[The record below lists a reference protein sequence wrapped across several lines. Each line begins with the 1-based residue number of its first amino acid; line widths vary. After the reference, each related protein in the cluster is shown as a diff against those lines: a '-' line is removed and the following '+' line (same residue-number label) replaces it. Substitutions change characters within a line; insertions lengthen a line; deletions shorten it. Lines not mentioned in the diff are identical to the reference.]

1 MKKYLLF
8 VFLFE
13 VLFYVHAQTNHP
25 PVLTNP
31 FDDISVYEDDNLYF
45 VFADDLFTDPD
56 TNDVIV
62 YDAQISDGTSLPEW
76 LKFDRDLHTFSGVPA
91 NDDVGVLNV
100 QIIATDMSGESG
112 VFDFKIEVINTNDP
126 PFVQGSIDDIRI
138 KEDEAFEYIFPED
151 LFGDIDVND
160 VLTYS
165 AELPNGTA
173 LPAWLIFD
181 GTKRSFSGKPDND
194 AVGSLEV
201 QLIASDIEGESAS
214 IRFFVDVENVNDPPT
229 VVNTIPEQ
237 KVKLNSEFS
246 YTIPNNIFEDVDF
259 DDNLTLSC
267 TLSDGSSLPDWL
279 TFDSTDNSF
288 SGVPSE
294 INEYILKVTA
304 TDLSGDTVSTGFK
317 LTVYQISGVEHSL
330 LNDFKVYPNPSHGAF
345 FVELNN
351 LSIGESNY
359 LIIRDISGKIIWKE
373 QFNAVKKAVKPDN
386 ISSGMYFIEVKN
398 NKQQIIKKI
407 IIK

>member
-1 MKKYLLF
+1 MKKYLFF

-13 VLFYVHAQTNHP
+13 MFYVGAQTNNP

-31 FDDISVYEDDNLYF
+31 FDDISVYEDDELHF
-45 VFADDLFTDPD
+45 VFPDDLFTDPD
-56 TNDVIV
+56 TNDAVV
-62 YDAQISDGTSLPEW
+62 YDAQVSDGTSLPEW
-76 LKFDRDLHTFSGVPA
+76 LKFDGDLHTFSGVPS
-91 NDDVGVLNV
+91 NDDVGVLSV

-112 VFDFKIEVINTNDP
+112 VFDFKIEVVNTNDP

-151 LFGDIDVND
+151 LFGDVDVND
-160 VLTYS
+160 VLSYS
-165 AELPNGTA
+165 AVLPNGTA

-181 GTKRSFSGKPDND
+181 GTKRSFSGNPDND

-201 QLIASDIEGESAS
+201 ELTASDIEGESVS

-237 KVKLNSEFS
+237 KVELNSEFS

-259 DDNLTLSC
+259 DDHLTLSS
-267 TLSDGSSLPDWL
+267 TLADGSSLPDWL

-288 SGVPSE
+288 SGVPTE
-294 INEYILKVTA
+294 VNEYVLKITA

-317 LTVYQISGVEHSL
+317 LRVYQTTGMEPYS

-351 LSIGESNY
+351 LNAGESSF

-373 QFNAVKKAVKPDN
+373 QFNTVKKEVKPDN

-407 IIK
+407 LIK